1 MQKIRWFFL
10 ILIVTLALA
19 LVFQNQEQVEIQL
32 LFMKQSL
39 PLSVLLISATTIGFL
54 LGALM
59 TASML
64 RKRKS
69 KKKKTPNESSV
80 PVQKPDKTASPQLL
94 AKNTGPNPLDT
105 ASQD

>member
-10 ILIVTLALA
+10 ILMITLALA
-19 LVFQNQEQVEIQL
+19 LVFQNQEQVDIQL
-32 LFMKQSL
+32 LFLKQSL

-54 LGALM
+54 LGALL

-69 KKKKTPNESSV
+69 KKKQSPREPSV
-80 PVQKPDKTASPQLL
+80 PVQKSDKTASHRLR
-94 AKNTGPNPLDT
+94 AKNTDTNPLDT